1 MLKGLCAAIALAAIA
16 SSAIAQTV
24 DNDRIIKY
32 YRKKMNVPPTAQVAV
47 TGVKDSVIKGAKEGT
62 LAVGNPP
69 QVQNV
74 TFIASTDGRYVVFG
88 AVEDV
93 TIDPSKAVMAKIK
106 TDGVPFKGP
115 KDAKV
120 VIVEYS
126 DFQCP
131 FCAKGYNTI
140 EPLLKQYDGKVKFI
154 FKQYPLPFHNWAEPA
169 AMAVECAKQQKPDA
183 YWKLYDW
190 YFQNQAQIN
199 QQNVK
204 EKTWEQLATMGIDKA
219 KWDDCYDNKKTQ
231 AEVKAQMAE
240 GQAIGVTGTPAF
252 FINGRM
258 ISGAQPFDKF
268 KEIID
273 QELATPKS

>member
-1 MLKGLCAAIALAAIA
+1 MLKGLCAVIALATLA
-16 SSAIAQTV
+16 STTFAQTV

-47 TGVKDSVIKGAKEGT
+47 TGVKDSTIKGAKEGT

-74 TFIASTDGRYVVFG
+74 TFIASPDGRYVVFG

-131 FCAKGYNTI
+131 FCAKGYNAL
-140 EPLLKQYDGKVKFI
+140 EQQVLKQYEGKVKFI
-154 FKQYPLPFHNWAEPA
+154 FKHYPLPFHNWAEPA
-169 AMAVECAKQQKPDA
+169 AIAVECAKQQKPDA
-183 YWKLYDW
+183 FWKLYDW
-190 YFQNQAQIN
+190 YFQNQAQVN
-199 QQNVK
+199 LQNVK
-204 EKTWEQLATMGIDKA
+204 DKVWEQLAPLGLDKA

-252 FINGRM
+252 FINGRKLV
-258 ISGAQPFDKF
+258 GAQPAEQF
-268 KEIID
+268 KAIID
-273 QELATPKS
+273 DELAAK